1 MTLGDTMD
9 SKFAYLIA
17 ADAILFTHVLFV
29 VFVIVGLLLIV
40 AGKVY
45 LWSWIRNPWFRLVHL
60 LAIGIVMLQSW
71 VGTICPLTNWEMEF
85 RSKSGGAVYAGSF
98 VSHWLEKI
106 LYYRAPAWVFVF
118 CYTVFGL
125 VVLASWFWV
134 RPRPFS
140 KPKSP
145 GPPNNALH

>member
-85 RSKSGGAVYAGSF
+85 RSKSGDAVYAGSF

-145 GPPNNALH
+145 GTT

>member
-1 MTLGDTMD
+1 MD
-9 SKFAYLIA
+9 SRFAYLIA

-29 VFVIVGLLLIV
+29 VFVIFGLLLIV

-45 LWSWIRNPWFRLVHL
+45 LWSWVRNPWFRLVHL
-60 LAIGIVMLQSW
+60 LGIAIVVLQSW
-71 VGTICPLTNWEMEF
+71 VGAICPLTNLEMAF
-85 RSKSGGAVYAGSF
+85 RSKSGDAVYVDSF
-98 VSHWLEKI
+98 VSYWLGNI

-140 KPKSP
+140 KPKCP
-145 GPPNNALH
+145 DAT